1 MLKLRPIPFAV
12 LAAGLFA
19 TGGAS
24 AQSMSSIDA
33 REAYQQDRIQDGR
46 RDGALTRGETYRVEQ
61 GEQRIERYEAHA
73 RADGVVTP
81 GERQRLDGMLDREGR
96 QIYQQSHDNQRA
108 WGGRDGDRHEGW
120 NDGRNGWDRGR
131 DGWDRGR
138 DGGDHREGMNRDN
151 DGRHNGWDRGR
162 DGGDHREGMNRDNDG
177 RRNGWDRAG
186 GTPGYGGQP
195 HQPGMPGGMQN
206 ASGQQG
212 GGQYGGGH
220 SGWANNGGGM
230 QPGMQNGGQYG
241 RPANGGAPQGGMQNI
256 SGQAGRPNYGGFQ
269 QGGMQNVQPNRGAA
283 ANQYARTNTY
293 MPPASASAPRQA
305 TPVRTVSGG
314 RSYGGRH

>member
-81 GERQRLDGMLDREGR
+81 GERQRLDGMLDREGH
-96 QIYQQSHDNQRA
+96 QISQQSHDNQRA
-108 WGGRDGDRHEGW
+108 WGG
-120 NDGRNGWDRGR
+120 
-131 DGWDRGR
+131 
-138 DGGDHREGMNRDN
+138 DHRESMNRDN
-151 DGRHNGWDRGR
+151 DGRH
-162 DGGDHREGMNRDNDG
+162 
-177 RRNGWDRAG
+177 NGWDRAG

-195 HQPGMPGGMQN
+195 HQPGTPGGMQN
-206 ASGQQG
+206 ASGQHG
-212 GGQYGGGH
+212 GGQYGGGR
-220 SGWANNGGGM
+220 SGWANNGSGM

-269 QGGMQNVQPNRGAA
+269 QGGMQNVQPNRGSA

-305 TPVRTVSGG
+305 APVRTVSGG